1 MALEGN
7 ARDFGL
13 SEIFQLISIQ
23 KKSGMLSV
31 KAEDNM
37 SIFFCDG
44 LIISTRDRRN
54 RSKDPLK
61 DYLLRYGFISND
73 KMNNLMQIQTESNMD
88 LTEILLSEKY
98 FSEDEL
104 KKIFT
109 EQVYESVQ
117 EVLCWPKSHY
127 KFIIG
132 KNILSGVRSFTSIKV
147 EGILMES
154 MRRIDEFPELKRIF
168 SSESMRFTRLPFPAE
183 RGFSIG
189 KNEEVLYELL
199 ESEKSLNELITNS
212 RMARFSTY
220 EALKQ
225 LLEKGL
231 LEIKEDLKVV
241 RDEEEKTLPKVKVRG
256 KSRLVPTLV
265 TTSILAAGFFIGEYL
280 VPALSPPGWKAAP
293 STHSGMKTADN
304 GALTARNMGELRL
317 RMLETTLTEALEE
330 YYASRGSYP
339 FTLEVLATRKIVSSS
354 VIDKAHQAG
363 IIYKTIESG
372 NRYSIHRE

>member
-23 KKSGMLSV
+23 KKSGMLSIT
-31 KAEDNM
+31 AEDNI
-37 SIFFCDG
+37 SIFFRDG
-44 LIISTRDRRN
+44 SIISTRDRRN

-61 DYLLRYGFISND
+61 DYLLRYGFISKG
-73 KMNNLMQIQTESNMD
+73 KMNNLQQIQSESNMD

-104 KKIFT
+104 TKIFT
-109 EQVYESVQ
+109 EQIYESVQ

-132 KNILSGVRSFTSIKV
+132 KNILSGVRSFTAIKV

-154 MRRIDEFPELKRIF
+154 MRRIDELPEIRRIF
-168 SSESMRFTRLPFPAE
+168 SNESMRFTRLPFPAE

-199 ESEKSLNELITNS
+199 HSEKTLKHLINNA

-220 EALKQ
+220 ESLKH

-231 LEIKEDLKVV
+231 LEIKEDPTVTEV
-241 RDEEEKTLPKVKVRG
+241 DEERAIPEIKVKS
-256 KSRLVPTLV
+256 KSRIIPTLV
-265 TTSILAAGFFIGEYL
+265 TTSILIAGFAIGQYL
-280 VPALSPPGWKAAP
+280 IPFLSPPGWTASSAK
-293 STHSGMKTADN
+293 SSRMKINRN
-304 GALTARNMGELRL
+304 GGFIAGDINELKL

-330 YYASRGSYP
+330 YYATNGSYP
-339 FTLEVLATRKIVSSS
+339 FTLEVLAARKILPGSL
-354 VIDKAHQAG
+354 IDKTQQAG
-363 IIYKTIESG
+363 IIYKTTGSG
-372 NRYSIHRE
+372 KTYSIHRN